1 VSAAARTPAVRTA
14 GGLVWRVVDGRLQVQ
29 VVHRPRYDDWSWP
42 KGKLE
47 PAEPEQAAAVREV
60 AEETGSPVII
70 GPSLPG
76 LRYRLPE
83 GRWKTVRYW
92 AAREARVPGDRA
104 PLAARPPLAPA
115 SPDEIDKVEWADA
128 ADAPK
133 MLTRRAD
140 RKPLAALVNEFEHGR
155 LDTHAVVIVRHGRAT
170 PRDAWHGEE
179 PDRPLTPLGYAHA
192 AAVVPVL
199 AAYGVTTVLSSRWE
213 RCAATVEPYV
223 RAAGV
228 RPEYSE
234 HLAEVEHERSPAR
247 VAAAVR
253 QLLETPRSS
262 VLCTHRPV
270 LSTVLDVLGQ
280 HSRRSVADALPG
292 KDPYLEPGEM
302 LVAHVALTAKGPRVV
317 AAEHVAPP
325 LA

>member
-1 VSAAARTPAVRTA
+1 
-14 GGLVWRVVDGRLQVQ
+14 VWRVVDGRLQVQ
-29 VVHRPRYDDWSWP
+29 MVHRPRYDDWSWP

-47 PAEPEQAAAVREV
+47 PVEPEQAAAVREV

-70 GPSLPG
+70 GSPLPG
-76 LRYRLPE
+76 LRYKLPE

-92 AAREARVPGDRA
+92 AARQARLPDDRA
-104 PLAARPPLAPA
+104 PLGARPPLAPA
-115 SPDEIDKVEWADA
+115 SPDEIDKVEWVDA

-140 RKPLAALVNEFEHGR
+140 RKPLAALVNELEHGR
-155 LDTHAVVIVRHGRAT
+155 LDTHAVVIVRHGRAV

-302 LVAHVALTAKGPRVV
+302 LVAHVARTAKGPRVV

-325 LA
+325 LT